1 MGMFSMSGVK
11 DTKVVSNTFLRAG
24 IHNVT
29 FKGLDLSENGQ
40 SMEVRFEAVDGSGVH
55 NERIFAPR
63 SDERTESQFG
73 PNPSEA
79 EQFKCKIKQ
88 IISALAPQLNSDME
102 SGAIIIDAP
111 DFAGF
116 VRVLKTHLTPYVGA
130 TTQIKLVPTSGSY
143 VGFPGFPGRLN
154 RDGVLYMTTKFI
166 GTDLTLTNKEKQAID
181 TALNAKP
188 TDMRSK
194 STELDDLADD
204 FASTTDED
212 NDPTD
217 GLPF

>member
-1 MGMFSMSGVK
+1 MSGVK
-11 DTKVVSNTFLRAG
+11 DTKVISNTFLRAG

-63 SDERTESQFG
+63 SNERQESQFG

-79 EQFKCKIKQ
+79 EQFKCKVKQ
-88 IISALAPQLNSDME
+88 VISALAPQLNADIE
-102 SGAIIIDAP
+102 SEAVVIEAA

-116 VRVLKTHLTPYVGA
+116 VRILKSHLTPYVGA
-130 TTQIKLVPTSGSY
+130 ATQIKLVPTSGSY
-143 VGFPGFPGRLN
+143 VGFPGYPGRLN

-166 GTDLTLTNKEKQAID
+166 GNDLTLTNKEKQAID
-181 TALNAKP
+181 AALNAKP
-188 TDMRSK
+188 TDMRAK
-194 STELDDLADD
+194 SEELDDLADE
-204 FASTTDED
+204 FSTPAEED
-212 NDPTD
+212 DSLS